1 MSTTRAAN
9 WRSDAAALPLA
20 PIELARSARRAPPDE
35 HQIGRAHPEHPRSSS
50 SRNCAIDR
58 KSSGV
63 RYSRAQSRKTCNLP
77 AFSLLAPQD
86 RTIPGSPWPTPHPQR
101 RAVAHTSM
109 HSHRSGLGCT
119 QTDLPD
125 RPTRQHG
132 LACGTSQR
140 PEDRIAS
147 DSCRS
152 EDTPDQARSEHR
164 ARFRVSW
171 ARRGASSDQS
181 ADITEPF
188 RLRSQPS
195 QTHWFRATSSSTP
208 SASLHTRQRG
218 SPHSPTATGPD
229 GLEPSETMRQ
239 TPPRCETR

>member
-1 MSTTRAAN
+1 MR
-9 WRSDAAALPLA
+9 
-20 PIELARSARRAPPDE
+20 
-35 HQIGRAHPEHPRSSS
+35 
-50 SRNCAIDR
+50 IDR
-58 KSSGV
+58 QSSGV
-63 RYSRAQSRKTCNLP
+63 PYLRAESRKTCNLP
-77 AFSLLAPQD
+77 AFSLLTPQD

-101 RAVAHTSM
+101 RAVVHTSM
-109 HSHRSGLGCT
+109 HSHQSGLGCT

-152 EDTPDQARSEHR
+152 EDTPDQARSKHW

-171 ARRGASSDQS
+171 ARRGTSSDQS
-181 ADITEPF
+181 ADIPEPF

-195 QTHWFRATSSSTP
+195 QTHWFPATSSSTP
-208 SASLHTRQRG
+208 SASLHTRKRCSAHG
-218 SPHSPTATGPD
+218 PTATSPD
-229 GLEPSETMRQ
+229 GFGPPEPMRQ
-239 TPPRCETR
+239 TPPRSRTRCATLEFRELPVPVEPRLATYG